1 MTLFN
6 NKRKDK
12 IYKTKFSNILHKIW
26 QVLIIVII
34 KNNKKKVVR
43 KLTAKNRLFNLQII
57 ASIIINCRKMF
68 IKNKMIKL
76 MLMEI
81 IIDPLVTIK
90 AAKNKIN
97 LKLIII
103 VSTNYWIG
111 KK

>member
-1 MTLFN
+1 M
-6 NKRKDK
+6 
-12 IYKTKFSNILHKIW
+12 
-26 QVLIIVII
+26 
-34 KNNKKKVVR
+34 VR

-103 VSTNYWIG
+103 VSTNY
-111 KK
+111 